1 MKIKKAELEK
11 LIKVA
16 NKYWTT
22 LSAGEEA
29 TNQFGKLWDTVEK
42 LFKTK
47 VGAMFDVILG
57 TVRVK
62 SDVTI
67 EDIANILEVLGYE
80 VTE

>member
-1 MKIKKAELEK
+1 MKIKKAKLEK

-16 NKYWTT
+16 NKYWRT
-22 LSAGEEA
+22 LSACEEA
-29 TNQFGKLWDTVEK
+29 TNQFGELWDTAEK

-62 SDVTI
+62 PDVTI